1 MSMSK
6 LRDVVQRA
14 QGKEEEMTE
23 WTKEEKESLP
33 PRYGCQILVEKGTID
48 QVKDSSWPNDAY
60 LIWYQIGEE
69 VHMDLCRG
77 TRSRIFD
84 LYYDKFGPG
93 VIQKIDFGYG
103 RTNPKLWGYKAPE
116 KKKRK

>member
-1 MSMSK
+1 MSSK
-6 LRDVVQRA
+6 LCDVINPEKRK
-14 QGKEEEMTE
+14 GEEMIE

-33 PRYGCQILVEKGTID
+33 PKYGCQILVENATIE

-60 LIWYQIGEE
+60 LIWYQVGEE
-69 VHMDLCRG
+69 IHMDLCRG

-84 LYYDKFGPG
+84 LYYDKFGSG

-103 RTNPKLWGYKAPE
+103 RTNPKLWGYKSPE

>member
-1 MSMSK
+1 MNSK
-6 LRDVVQRA
+6 LRNGVQRV
-14 QGKEEEMTE
+14 QGMEEEMTE
-23 WTKEEKESLP
+23 WTKEEKETLP
-33 PRYGCQILVEKGTID
+33 PRYGCQILVERGTTE
-48 QVKDSSWPNDAY
+48 QVKDSSWPSDAY
-60 LIWYQIGEE
+60 LISYQIGED
-69 VHMDLCRG
+69 VYMDLCRG

-103 RTNPKLWGYKAPE
+103 RVNPKLWGYKSPE